1 MDWEKI
7 FATDITHKGL
17 IANIYK
23 QFMKIDINK
32 MNNQIKNG
40 QKT

>member
-1 MDWEKI
+1 MDGEKI
-7 FATDITHKGL
+7 FATDITDKGL
-17 IANIYK
+17 ISNIYK

-32 MNNQIKNG
+32 TNNPIKNG